1 MVITDLNG
9 KKSHIV
15 KLWKEI
21 TEYRVMETKAI
32 TRAVEKNGNEGK
44 TMFEDKKIT
53 IEKVKDLVYALQNEF
68 DNELDY
74 DYKSKYKAELTETDF
89 NIMLEFLER
98 FIGKFELS
106 IVEELED

>member
-1 MVITDLNG
+1 
-9 KKSHIV
+9 
-15 KLWKEI
+15 
-21 TEYRVMETKAI
+21 MESRAI

-98 FIGKFELS
+98 FIGKFDLS

>member
-1 MVITDLNG
+1 
-9 KKSHIV
+9 
-15 KLWKEI
+15 
-21 TEYRVMETKAI
+21 
-32 TRAVEKNGNEGK
+32 
-44 TMFEDKKIT
+44 MFENKKIT

-68 DNELDY
+68 DNELDC

>member
-1 MVITDLNG
+1 M
-9 KKSHIV
+9 
-15 KLWKEI
+15 EI
-21 TEYRVMETKAI
+21 KAI

-44 TMFEDKKIT
+44 TMFENKKIT
-53 IEKVKDLVYALQNEF
+53 IEKVKDLIYALQNEF

-98 FIGKFELS
+98 FVGKFELS

>member
-1 MVITDLNG
+1 
-9 KKSHIV
+9 
-15 KLWKEI
+15 
-21 TEYRVMETKAI
+21 METKAI

-44 TMFEDKKIT
+44 TMFENKKIT

-98 FIGKFELS
+98 FVGKFELS

>member
-1 MVITDLNG
+1 M
-9 KKSHIV
+9 KHYK
-15 KLWKEI
+15 
-21 TEYRVMETKAI
+21 VMESRAI

-53 IEKVKDLVYALQNEF
+53 IEKVKDLIYALQNEF

>member
-1 MVITDLNG
+1 
-9 KKSHIV
+9 
-15 KLWKEI
+15 
-21 TEYRVMETKAI
+21 
-32 TRAVEKNGNEGK
+32 
-44 TMFEDKKIT
+44 MFENKKIT
-53 IEKVKDLVYALQNEF
+53 IEKVKDLIYALQNEF

-89 NIMLEFLER
+89 NIMLELLER

>member
-1 MVITDLNG
+1 
-9 KKSHIV
+9 
-15 KLWKEI
+15 
-21 TEYRVMETKAI
+21 MESRAI

-53 IEKVKDLVYALQNEF
+53 IEKVKDLIYALQNEF

>member
-1 MVITDLNG
+1 M
-9 KKSHIV
+9 KHYK
-15 KLWKEI
+15 
-21 TEYRVMETKAI
+21 VMESRAI

-53 IEKVKDLVYALQNEF
+53 IEKVKDLIYALQNEF

-74 DYKSKYKAELTETDF
+74 DYKSNYKAELTETDF

>member
-1 MVITDLNG
+1 
-9 KKSHIV
+9 
-15 KLWKEI
+15 
-21 TEYRVMETKAI
+21 METKAI
-32 TRAVEKNGNEGK
+32 TRAVGKNGNEGK
-44 TMFEDKKIT
+44 TMFENKKIT
-53 IEKVKDLVYALQNEF
+53 IEKVKDLIYTLQNEF

-98 FIGKFELS
+98 FIVKFELS

>member
-1 MVITDLNG
+1 
-9 KKSHIV
+9 
-15 KLWKEI
+15 
-21 TEYRVMETKAI
+21 MESRAI

-53 IEKVKDLVYALQNEF
+53 IEKVKDLIYALQNEF
-68 DNELDY
+68 DNELDD
-74 DYKSKYKAELTETDF
+74 DYTSKYKTELTETDF

>member
-1 MVITDLNG
+1 MERNHIG
-9 KKSHIV
+9 KKSRAV
-15 KLWKEI
+15 F
-21 TEYRVMETKAI
+21 MESRAI

-53 IEKVKDLVYALQNEF
+53 IEKVKDLIYTLQNEF

-98 FIGKFELS
+98 FVGKFELS

>member
-1 MVITDLNG
+1 
-9 KKSHIV
+9 
-15 KLWKEI
+15 
-21 TEYRVMETKAI
+21 MESRAI
-32 TRAVEKNGNEGK
+32 TRAVKKNGNEGK

-53 IEKVKDLVYALQNEF
+53 IEKVKDLIYALQNEF

-74 DYKSKYKAELTETDF
+74 DYMSKYKAELTETDF

-106 IVEELED
+106 IVEKLED

>member
-1 MVITDLNG
+1 M
-9 KKSHIV
+9 KHYK
-15 KLWKEI
+15 
-21 TEYRVMETKAI
+21 VMESRAI

-44 TMFEDKKIT
+44 TMFENKKIT
-53 IEKVKDLVYALQNEF
+53 IEKVKDLIYALQNEF

>member
-1 MVITDLNG
+1 
-9 KKSHIV
+9 
-15 KLWKEI
+15 
-21 TEYRVMETKAI
+21 METKAI
-32 TRAVEKNGNEGK
+32 TRAVGKNGNEGK
-44 TMFEDKKIT
+44 TMFENKKIT

>member
-1 MVITDLNG
+1 
-9 KKSHIV
+9 
-15 KLWKEI
+15 
-21 TEYRVMETKAI
+21 METKAI

-44 TMFEDKKIT
+44 TMFENKKIT

>member
-1 MVITDLNG
+1 MF
-9 KKSHIV
+9 
-15 KLWKEI
+15 
-21 TEYRVMETKAI
+21 I

-44 TMFEDKKIT
+44 TMFENKKIT
-53 IEKVKDLVYALQNEF
+53 IEKVKDLIYALQNEF

-106 IVEELED
+106 IVEELKD

>member
-1 MVITDLNG
+1 
-9 KKSHIV
+9 
-15 KLWKEI
+15 
-21 TEYRVMETKAI
+21 MESKAI

-44 TMFEDKKIT
+44 TMFENKKIT

>member
-1 MVITDLNG
+1 M
-9 KKSHIV
+9 
-15 KLWKEI
+15 EI
-21 TEYRVMETKAI
+21 KAI
-32 TRAVEKNGNEGK
+32 TRAVGKNGNEGK
-44 TMFEDKKIT
+44 TMFENKKIT

-89 NIMLEFLER
+89 DIMLEFLER

>member
-1 MVITDLNG
+1 M
-9 KKSHIV
+9 
-15 KLWKEI
+15 EI
-21 TEYRVMETKAI
+21 KAI
-32 TRAVEKNGNEGK
+32 TRAVKKNGNEGK

-53 IEKVKDLVYALQNEF
+53 IEKVKDLIYALQNEF

-74 DYKSKYKAELTETDF
+74 DYTSEYKAEFTETDF

-98 FIGKFELS
+98 FVGKFELS

>member
-1 MVITDLNG
+1 
-9 KKSHIV
+9 
-15 KLWKEI
+15 
-21 TEYRVMETKAI
+21 MESRAI

-44 TMFEDKKIT
+44 TMFENKKIA
-53 IEKVKDLVYALQNEF
+53 IEKVKDLIYALQNEF

>member
-1 MVITDLNG
+1 
-9 KKSHIV
+9 
-15 KLWKEI
+15 
-21 TEYRVMETKAI
+21 
-32 TRAVEKNGNEGK
+32 
-44 TMFEDKKIT
+44 MFEDKKIT
-53 IEKVKDLVYALQNEF
+53 IEKVKDLIYTLQNEF

-98 FIGKFELS
+98 FIVKFELS

>member
-1 MVITDLNG
+1 
-9 KKSHIV
+9 
-15 KLWKEI
+15 
-21 TEYRVMETKAI
+21 MESRAI
-32 TRAVEKNGNEGK
+32 TRAVGKNGNEGK
-44 TMFEDKKIT
+44 TMFENKKIT
-53 IEKVKDLVYALQNEF
+53 IEKVKDLIYALQNEF

-74 DYKSKYKAELTETDF
+74 DYISKYKAELTETDF

>member
-1 MVITDLNG
+1 
-9 KKSHIV
+9 
-15 KLWKEI
+15 
-21 TEYRVMETKAI
+21 MESRAI
-32 TRAVEKNGNEGK
+32 TRAVKKNGNEGK

-98 FIGKFELS
+98 FIGKFDLS